1 MHPEPFTIAPGRA
14 RKARPTGGFFLVFF
28 GHLWEKVA
36 IRVKAGHFVAGKA
49 HALPESSRG
58 NFSVQRLFCKS
69 SQRSLD
75 DKGRLMLPCA
85 YRQALEE
92 QGIASF
98 WLTCLYG
105 RLVACLPADWEAF
118 MERLNGISTPSPA
131 LVRFMAK
138 TVGLAEELTW
148 TAQGRV
154 RIPQTL
160 LKEAGIVLHS
170 GQRAEVMVVGMFS
183 RFEIWDLERFNAI
196 DVEDVSQELTARGID
211 LVL

>member
-1 MHPEPFTIAPGRA
+1 MSKHGILSQGR
-14 RKARPTGGFFLVFF
+14 RKAFLYPW
-28 GHLWEKVA
+28 GKV
-36 IRVKAGHFVAGKA
+36 
-49 HALPESSRG
+49 
-58 NFSVQRLFCKS
+58 SVQKLFCKS

-75 DKGRLMLPCA
+75 DKGRLMLPCS

-92 QGIASF
+92 QGLHSF

-105 RLVACLPADWEAF
+105 RLVACLPADWDVF
-118 MERLNGISTPSPA
+118 MEKLNGISTPSPA

-154 RIPQTL
+154 RIPQPL
-160 LKEAGIVLHS
+160 LKEAGIVPQP
-170 GQRAEVMVVGMFS
+170 GQKTEVMVVGMFS